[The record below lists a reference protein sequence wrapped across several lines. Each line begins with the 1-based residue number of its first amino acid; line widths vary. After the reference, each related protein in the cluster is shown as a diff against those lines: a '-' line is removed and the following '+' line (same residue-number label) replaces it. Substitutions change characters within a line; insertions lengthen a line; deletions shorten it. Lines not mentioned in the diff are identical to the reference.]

1 MLKNAMIGLILSIAI
16 CIVQSAKIPVGP
28 HVHHDH
34 VPVGVPTTE
43 PIAILSQNSEVNP
56 DGTFYN
62 VWESQNGIKVQEEGT
77 VKVLEK
83 NTIAQSVTGEISW
96 VDHDGT
102 PFNLK
107 YTADENGYRPEADF
121 LPTSPPIPIGI
132 ARGLEW
138 IKTHPYVE
146 KNQQTDE
153 QHVELP
159 IVESN

>member
-1 MLKNAMIGLILSIAI
+1 MIGLILSIAI
-16 CIVQSAKIPVGP
+16 CIVQSATIPAG
-28 HVHHDH
+28 HHH
-34 VPVGVPTTE
+34 GPVGVPTATE

-62 VWESQNGIKVQEEGT
+62 VWESENGIKVQEEGT

-83 NTIAQSVTGEISW
+83 NTIAHSVTGEISW

-107 YTADENGYRPEADF
+107 YTADENGYRPEGDF
-121 LPTSPPIPIGI
+121 LPTPPPIPIGI

-146 KNQQTDE
+146 KHQQTDE